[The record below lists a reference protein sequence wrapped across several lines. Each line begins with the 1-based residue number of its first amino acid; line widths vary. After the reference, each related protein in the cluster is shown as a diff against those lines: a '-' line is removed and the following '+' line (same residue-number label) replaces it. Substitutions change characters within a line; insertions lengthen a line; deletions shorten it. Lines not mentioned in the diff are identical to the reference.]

1 MKFGSLQVRTPDGVA
16 RDFPIDLPSVV
27 IGRADGNGIVIDD
40 LSISRR
46 HARIIIES
54 GRLLI
59 EDLGS
64 AAGTFVGG
72 HRIDP
77 GTSNLVELDQDIKF
91 GDVEAQFVPA
101 PPATASEADAGL
113 TALADGTFEAVE
125 EAPSRAISVTL
136 TSPPTAVE
144 PGGAVFATAV
154 IQNRG
159 RVVDLITL
167 GVTGI
172 PTAWVNF
179 SQPTLAL
186 VPGGRETVTL
196 VIQPPLAAESLAG
209 EYDFSVVV
217 SSGEHEREGFAFGK
231 LTVTAFAA
239 MQLSLSPVRSK
250 RNFVVV
256 AKNNGNALAT
266 FGLSGIDD
274 EDQYTFEFATPS
286 VELQPGQEL
295 RVPLRVRRRRRQF
308 FGHTTYVAMRV
319 VATPTAEDGTAVE
332 AHGQV
337 LVKPALEPW
346 KTPVL
351 LALLIGL
358 LALAFWLSWIYRDQI
373 PTWIPWSTKG
383 DAAQTVNNSAE
394 AAYAGVH
401 MCDKTQEE
409 RDKAAAKVTPPAAG
423 TTGSPLFAQ
432 NNPTWANVEYA
443 KAADAEFGPDWCG
456 TTIEQCGCAMTSVTT
471 VMAIFNIVTMPD
483 GSELTPETVNAWFNA
498 EARKTPRGWVSE
510 GYVYGDVI
518 WTAANQLSGQIAKQH
533 PGSPTVR
540 FAGFGTGSDEEIL
553 AELKAN
559 RPIIL
564 EVPGHY
570 IAAIGVNS
578 AGKILINDPYY
589 ADRLTLD
596 AYKGKVLSSVKF
608 EPSNDLSGV
617 VITVPKD
624 LRVRVLD
631 KQGNIV
637 GSLTADE
644 GSAPEPSGIDGA
656 YLSSRD
662 AWRDP
667 TCVESPPPPGAGTTS
682 IFLPGKAEDYR
693 VEVLNPGSGGT
704 SVAIH
709 SYDQDGNSS
718 LQTQDATGAMVLSL
732 AVDPTKA
739 AVGVEVLQGTAPGA
753 ATPTAE
759 GTPQLPGGGNPGGGV
774 DVPADTPT
782 PVPTAVPTAT
792 KTPAPTPTAVPPSA
806 VTVKCDIAY
815 TPSPPTAGVTC
826 TGSVTGTYTTTRW
839 TINGLP
845 APVPPGS
852 TAFSTSFS
860 KDTTATVEMTA
871 CNITTCK
878 SGSVPVVVKFT
889 SPTPTPSATPLP
901 GTPTPSPTVP
911 AVGPPPVVAVNCDY
925 QDIGSQA
932 QIDCETSFLEA
943 YNTISWTT
951 TGGALPATASGGAK
965 SFTTYA
971 PLSANITVQA
981 TVCYNAVCTISNVA
995 YVATT
1000 PVPPAALIATSLDSN
1015 LCGASVLS
1023 GPTQIIVY
1031 VLGGSSGD
1039 PFPTGTVSL
1048 SVDSISQGAA
1058 AVNSAQQ
1065 QAVFNVDLLNAG
1077 PWQLL
1082 MQYGGDANWAGAS
1095 YSCTAYLD
1103 GG

>member
-16 RDFPIDLPSVV
+16 RDFPIDLPSLI

-46 HARIIIES
+46 HARLIIES

-77 GTSNLVELDQDIKF
+77 GTNNLVELDQDIRF
-91 GDVEAQFVPA
+91 GDVEAQFMPA
-101 PPATASEADAGL
+101 PPATASEADAGMI
-113 TALADGTFEAVE
+113 ALADGTFEAVE

-136 TSPPTAVE
+136 TSPPTPVE

-172 PTAWVNF
+172 PTAWVTF
-179 SQPTLAL
+179 SQATLAL
-186 VPGGRETVTL
+186 VPGTRETVTL
-196 VIQPPLAAESLAG
+196 VIQPPIASESLAG
-209 EYDFSVVV
+209 EYDFGVVV
-217 SSGEHEREGFAFGK
+217 TSGEHERDALAFGK
-231 LTVTAFAA
+231 LTILAFEAS
-239 MQLSLSPVRSK
+239 QLALSPIRSK

-256 AKNNGNALAT
+256 AKNNGNALAVY
-266 FGLSGIDD
+266 GLSGVDD
-274 EDQYTFEFATPS
+274 EGQYTFEFATPT
-286 VELQPGQEL
+286 VELQPGQEQ

-308 FGHTTYVAMRV
+308 FGQTTYAPIRV
-319 VATPTAEDGTAVE
+319 IATPTSETGTAVE
-332 AHGQV
+332 TQGQV
-337 LVKPALEPW
+337 LVKPALERW
-346 KTPVL
+346 KTPFI

-383 DAAQTVNNSAE
+383 DTAQAATGGE

-409 RDKAAAKVTPPAAG
+409 RDKAAAKVTLPPAG

-443 KAADAEFGPDWCG
+443 KAADPEFGPDWCG
-456 TTIEQCGCAMTSVTT
+456 TTIEQCGCAMTSVATI
-471 VMAIFNIVTMPD
+471 MAIFNIVTMPD
-483 GSELTPETVNAWFNA
+483 GAELTPETVNAWFNA
-498 EARKTPRGWVSE
+498 QARKTPRGWVSE
-510 GYVYGDVI
+510 GYVFGDVI
-518 WTAANQLSGQIAKQH
+518 WTSANQLSGQIAKQR

-553 AELKAN
+553 AELAAN
-559 RPIIL
+559 RPMIL

-596 AYKGKVLSSVKF
+596 SYKGKVLSSVKF

-631 KQGNIV
+631 KAGNIV

-644 GSAPEPSGIDGA
+644 GTAPAPSGIAGA

-682 IFLPGKAEDYR
+682 IFLPGKADDYR

-718 LQTQDATGAMVLSL
+718 LKTEDSTGAMVLALS
-732 AVDPTKA
+732 VDPTKA
-739 AVGVEVLQGTAPGA
+739 DVGVAVLQGTAPGA
-753 ATPTAE
+753 VTPTVE
-759 GTPQLPGGGNPGGGV
+759 GTPQLPGGGVPGGGGNV
-774 DVPADTPT
+774 PPADTPT
-782 PVPTAVPTAT
+782 PVPTAAPTAT

-815 TPSPPTAGVTC
+815 TPSPKTAGVTC
-826 TGSVTGTYTTTRW
+826 TGAVTGNYTTTRW

-860 KDTTATVEMTA
+860 KDTTAIVEMTA

-878 SGSVPVVVKFT
+878 SGSIPVVVKFT
-889 SPTPTPSATPLP
+889 SPTPTPQATPLP

-911 AVGPPPVVAVNCDY
+911 AVGPPPLVTVNCDY

-932 QIDCETSFLEA
+932 QITCETSFLEA

-981 TVCYNAVCTISNVA
+981 TVCYNAVCTTSNVA
-995 YVATT
+995 YVATE
-1000 PVPPAALIATSLDSN
+1000 PAPLVMTSLDAN
-1015 LCGASVLS
+1015 ICGATILD
-1023 GPTQIIVY
+1023 GPTLVTVY
-1031 VLGGSSGD
+1031 LIGAAPGD
-1039 PFPTGTVSL
+1039 PFPTGTVSF
-1048 SVDSISQGAA
+1048 SVDSVPQGA
-1058 AVNSAQQ
+1058 VSVDSAQH
-1065 QAVFNVDLLNAG
+1065 QAVFNIDLPSQGVWPLF
-1077 PWQLL
+1077 
-1082 MQYGGDANWAGAS
+1082 MQYSGDANWAGAS
-1095 YSCTAYLD
+1095 HSCTAYLL